1 MAKAGLAI
9 CIAATTFLVACRD
22 EPEGEPRGRYDIDAE
37 TGSVT
42 ASARFD
48 GGEATM
54 RTGPFLGETLPVAIP
69 VMPGAALVEA
79 THVTATNGMRRA
91 LLKMST
97 DATPQEAVSFYRAAA
112 RDAGLSP
119 AIDLDG
125 PDGATLVAIGA
136 RKERVSVHAERRFL
150 DSEGMPVARRGPDD
164 AGPRAQP
171 AQRPSDGATSR
182 EATVVSL
189 SIVAP
194 PPNPAS

>member
-9 CIAATTFLVACRD
+9 CIAASTWLVACRD
-22 EPEGEPRGRYDIDAE
+22 EPEGEPPGRYDIDTA

-54 RTGPFLGETLPVAIP
+54 RTGPFLAETLPLE
-69 VMPGAALVEA
+69 MPIMPDAALFEA
-79 THVTATNGMRRA
+79 THVTATNGIRRA
-91 LLKMST
+91 LLKLST

-112 RDAGLSP
+112 ADAGLSP

-136 RKERVSVHAERRFL
+136 HKERVTVHAERRFL
-150 DSEGMPVARRGPDD
+150 DSVGMPVARLGPDD
-164 AGPRAQP
+164 AWPRAQP
-171 AQRPSDGATSR
+171 ARRPSDGATLR

-194 PPNPAS
+194 PPSPAS